1 MEFLENGNFNGIK
14 FMGNGNVYNGY
25 LKQEQTWKEYR
36 EWAIKNILMQSEEE
50 MKEID
55 DQIEAEKAEQ
65 EADQE
70 PEGGEVPDMDSMQTT
85 DEPEDNEGEE

>member
-1 MEFLENGNFNGIK
+1 
-14 FMGNGNVYNGY
+14 
-25 LKQEQTWKEYR
+25 
-36 EWAIKNILMQSEEE
+36 MQSEEE

-55 DQIEAEKAEQ
+55 DQNEAEKAEQ

>member
-1 MEFLENGNFNGIK
+1 MLGQVEPYLGK
-14 FMGNGNVYNGY
+14 FYS
-25 LKQEQTWKEYR
+25 L
-36 EWAIKNILMQSEEE
+36 EWARKNILMQSEEE